1 MRPRLVALVTVLSLA
16 PLLVAR
22 GAEMPTDPLTL
33 LQAWAD
39 AYATNEGPRAAAL
52 YTEDAR
58 LWGSVSRQQSIGRAA
73 IANYF
78 GRVRPGAQA
87 ISVRFGEHAVRH
99 VGDGTAVAS
108 GHYTFARRL
117 SDGSEQ
123 SEPSRF
129 SMVMVRTGG
138 GTWQIV
144 DHHSSRL
151 PAQ

>member
-1 MRPRLVALVTVLSLA
+1 MFPRPVALAAGLSFA
-16 PLLVAR
+16 PLLMVRA
-22 GAEMPTDPLTL
+22 AEMPTDPPAL

-39 AYATNEGPRAAAL
+39 AYATNEGPRAGAL

-58 LWGSVSRQQSIGRAA
+58 LWGSVSRQQTIGREA

-78 GRVRPGAQA
+78 GRVRPGT
-87 ISVRFGEHAVRH
+87 FGEHAVRE
-99 VGDGTAVAS
+99 VGNGFAAAS
-108 GHYTFARRL
+108 GHYTFVRRQ

-123 SEPSRF
+123 VEPSRF
-129 SMVMVRTGG
+129 SMAMVRAGD
-138 GTWQIV
+138 GTWRIV